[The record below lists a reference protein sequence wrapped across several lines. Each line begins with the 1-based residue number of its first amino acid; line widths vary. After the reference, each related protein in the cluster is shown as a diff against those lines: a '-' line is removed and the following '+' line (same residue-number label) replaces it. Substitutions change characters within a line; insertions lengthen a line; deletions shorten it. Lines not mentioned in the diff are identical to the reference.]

1 MKGKP
6 SGFTLV
12 EVLVSLL
19 IVTIVITISSS
30 LLLNMTTRHQ
40 NSSHQ
45 MLITE
50 IELFLKIFRNDIAD
64 ATKSRSGRKQILQSF
79 ENGSVVVTFTKPVLT
94 FPDGELDFALI
105 TWIFENNSMSR
116 NLNSDENPL
125 ILKVEGMTPSIK
137 QIGNSIF
144 YLIITTKS
152 GVYKQILDGR

>member
-1 MKGKP
+1 
-6 SGFTLV
+6 
-12 EVLVSLL
+12 
-19 IVTIVITISSS
+19 
-30 LLLNMTTRHQ
+30 
-40 NSSHQ
+40 

-94 FPDGELDFALI
+94 FPDGELDFASI